1 MKRIAMVLGLL
12 LVAHW
17 LVPAPAAALTIN
29 ASVSWPDVTNE
40 EGYKVER
47 AATLAGPWTQIGQT
61 APGVTAL
68 VDPNLQPGT
77 NYCYRVIAFNQAGSL
92 ASEGLCG
99 PTMSP
104 PAYTG
109 PGTWAPTVIYQY
121 NP

>member
-1 MKRIAMVLGLL
+1 MKRIAMVLSLL
-12 LVAHW
+12 FA
-17 LVPAPAAALTIN
+17 VPCLAPALAAALTIN
-29 ASVSWPDVTNE
+29 ASISWPDVQNE

-47 AATLAGPWTQIGQT
+47 AAALAGPWTQIGQT
-61 APGVTAL
+61 ATGVTAL

-109 PGTWAPTVIYQY
+109 QGTWAPTVIYQY

>member
-1 MKRIAMVLGLL
+1 MKRLSTVLCL
-12 LVAHW
+12 LVATCW
-17 LVPAPAAALTIN
+17 LLPAPAAALTIN
-29 ASVSWPDVTNE
+29 ASISWPDVQNE
-40 EGYKVER
+40 EGYRVER
-47 AATLAGPWTQIGQT
+47 AAVLAGPWTQIGQT
-61 APGVTAL
+61 AAGVTAL
-68 VDPNLQPGT
+68 VDPNLQTGT

-104 PAYTG
+104 PVYTG